1 MRSLTHMDRRQ
12 LLKAAGAGAVTLGA
26 GVGLYTWPATDGGA
40 SNTSAAPVSVKQ
52 AAAAAAKQAFL
63 HIMAHPDDNLYFM
76 NPDLEQSI
84 RSGAPSV
91 TVCLTGGESDGH
103 NVRAHDPAAGTV
115 PYDREKYV
123 RARMNG
129 VRRAHALMA
138 TGDAESRWDVEAVSL
153 IPGFQVEV
161 QTLRAAPENQLVFL
175 ELVEA
180 RSLFVPKKDSLRG
193 LWLGVADTLVTLPP
207 TRTPVQERYEYTRDQ
222 LIDSL
227 TAIMERVRPT
237 VVRTLDPNA
246 VHMAHKPPLHSRDP
260 RLRGFHYHD
269 HQDHTASAH
278 FAQAALAQYWGRE
291 HSRPV
296 AVESYLGYE
305 NAALPH
311 NIDLKTAKRKGDLL
325 SVYGWADRKDCG
337 DEAGCGDR
345 KLGGTALTGFSK
357 NWTRSTYLRTPGSN
371 SWLLPLKD
379 NRLAAFAVLNG
390 TARCWVETAPGSGA
404 FGGPHDL
411 GGEMLEG
418 QLFALRHNDGRIQLF
433 AARTVLPSGKRAHR
447 RELMAAIQRGT
458 GDKGVP
464 VFGAWESL
472 GAPDSAPVKSL
483 EMGYP
488 AAVAGKDGVAHV
500 FVRNWDG
507 GVSHRSSVRGGKW
520 TDWRRVECLP
530 GKYPQVVD
538 GLDACMDSAGLIHL
552 VAPNAKSVLH
562 WVSTEPGELP
572 RSVPAPGLPQPAGPV
587 SVVPLA
593 DGGIRIAY
601 RLPRTAQVLLADWER
616 QRGGWQV
623 IGKAEPIGGY
633 GRVSAAAVG
642 PQGRRTVLAGRDDE
656 GMVRVAMA
664 DGGPGSWQTGK
675 VLHTAAPAVARDANG
690 RAVVAALGTDAR
702 LYTARQAS
710 GTDSRGPD
718 AAFDAWSAA
727 DGR

>member
-1 MRSLTHMDRRQ
+1 MDRRQ
-12 LLKAAGAGAVTLGA
+12 LLKATGAGAVTVGA
-26 GVGLYTWPATDGGA
+26 GAGLCAWLATDGGA
-40 SNTSAAPVSVKQ
+40 SNALGAPVLEKQ
-52 AAAAAAKQAFL
+52 AATAGAKQAFL
-63 HIMAHPDDNLYFM
+63 HVMAHADDNLYFM

-84 RSGAPSV
+84 RSGARSV

-103 NVRAHDPAAGTV
+103 NVQAHDPTAGTV
-115 PYDREKYV
+115 PYDRARFA

-129 VRRAHALMA
+129 VRRAHAVMA
-138 TGDAESRWDVEAVSL
+138 TGDAESPWDVDAVSL

-161 QTLRAAPENQLVFL
+161 QTLRAAPGNQLVFL

-180 RSLFVPKKDSLRG
+180 RALFTPKKDCLRG
-193 LWLGVADTLVTLPP
+193 LWRGATDTLATLPP
-207 TRTPVQERYEYTRDQ
+207 TGTPVRERYEYTRDQ

-227 TAIMERVRPT
+227 TAIMEQVRPT

-246 VHMAHKPPLHSRDP
+246 VHMADKPPLSSRDP

-305 NAALPH
+305 TAALPN
-311 NIDLKTAKRKGDLL
+311 NIDLKTARRKGDLL
-325 SVYGWADRKDCG
+325 SVYGWADGKDCG

-345 KLGGTALTGFSK
+345 KVGGTAFDGGSR
-357 NWTRSTYLRTPGSN
+357 NWTRSTYLRAPGSN
-371 SWLLPLKD
+371 SWLLPLAD
-379 NRLAAFAVLNG
+379 NRLAAFAVLDG
-390 TARCWVETAPGSGA
+390 TAHCWVETAPGSGA
-404 FGGPHDL
+404 FGGPHGL
-411 GGEMLEG
+411 GGEMFEG
-418 QLFALRHNDGRIQLF
+418 QLFALRHNDGKIQLF

-447 RELMAAIQRGT
+447 RELMAAIQCGT
-458 GDKGVP
+458 GDGGVP

-472 GAPDSAPVKSL
+472 GAPDSAPAKSL

-488 AAVAGKDGVAHV
+488 AAVAGKDGAVHV

-507 GVSHRSSVRGGKW
+507 GVSHRSGVRGRQW

-538 GLDACMDSAGLIHL
+538 GLDACVDSAGLIHL

-562 WVSTEPGELP
+562 WVSREPGGLP
-572 RSVPAPGLPQPAGPV
+572 RPVPAAGLPRPAGPV

-593 DGGIRIAY
+593 GGGIRIAY
-601 RLPRTAQVLLADWER
+601 RLPVTAQTLLADWER
-616 QRGGWQV
+616 RSGGWQV
-623 IGKAEPIGGY
+623 IGKAEPIGGH

-642 PQGRRTVLAGRDDE
+642 PQGRRTAIAGRDDE
-656 GMVRVAMA
+656 GMVRVATV
-664 DGGPGSWQTGK
+664 DGGPGRWQTGK

-710 GTDSRGPD
+710 GTGSRGSD
-718 AAFDAWSAA
+718 LTFAVWSAA
-727 DGR
+727 DGQ

>member
-1 MRSLTHMDRRQ
+1 MRSLTHLDRRQ
-12 LLKAAGAGAVTLGA
+12 LLKAAGAGTFIMGA
-26 GVGLYTWPATDGGA
+26 GAGLYTWPATDGGA
-40 SNTSAAPVSVKQ
+40 SNTLAAPTLVKQ
-52 AAAAAAKQAFL
+52 AAAAGAKQAFL
-63 HIMAHPDDNLYFM
+63 HIIAHPDDNLYFM

-103 NVRAHDPAAGTV
+103 NVLLHDPIADKV

-138 TGDAESRWDVEAVSL
+138 TGDTESPWDVDAVSL

-180 RSLFVPKKDSLRG
+180 RSLFAPKKTSLRG
-193 LWLGVADTLVTLPP
+193 LWLGAADTLVTLPP
-207 TRTPVQERYEYTRDQ
+207 TRTPVRERYEYTRDQ

-246 VHMAHKPPLHSRDP
+246 VHRVDKPPLYSRDL

-278 FAQAALAQYWGRE
+278 FAQAALARYWGRQ
-291 HSRPV
+291 HGRPV

-311 NIDLKTAKRKGDLL
+311 NIDLKTTQRKGDLL
-325 SVYGWADRKDCG
+325 SVYGWADRKDCA
-337 DEAGCGDR
+337 DKAGCGDR
-345 KLGGTALTGFSK
+345 KLGGTALTGVSK
-357 NWTRSTYLRTPGSN
+357 NWTRSTYQRAPGSN

-379 NRLAAFAVLNG
+379 DRLAAFAVLDG
-390 TARCWVETAPGSGA
+390 TARCWVETAPGSGT
-404 FGGPHDL
+404 FGGPHGL
-411 GGEMLEG
+411 GGKMFEG
-418 QLFALRHNDGRIQLF
+418 QLFALRHDDGRIQLF
-433 AARTVLPSGKRAHR
+433 AARTVLPSGKHAHR
-447 RELMAAIQRGT
+447 RELMTAIQSDT
-458 GDKGVP
+458 GDEGVP
-464 VFGAWESL
+464 AFGPWESL

-488 AAVAGKDGVAHV
+488 AAVADKDGVVHV
-500 FVRNWDG
+500 FARNWDG

-530 GKYPQVVD
+530 RKYPQVVD
-538 GLDACMDSAGLIHL
+538 GLDACVDSAGLIHL

-572 RSVPAPGLPQPAGPV
+572 RPVPAVGLPQPAGPV

-601 RLPRTAQVLLADWER
+601 RLPITAQVLLANWKR
-616 QRGGWQV
+616 QNGGWQV

-633 GRVSAAAVG
+633 GRVSVAAVG

-656 GMVRVAMA
+656 GMVRVATA
-664 DGGPGSWQTGK
+664 DRRPGRWQTGK

-710 GTDSRGPD
+710 GTDARGPD
-718 AAFDAWSAA
+718 SAFEPWSAA
-727 DGR
+727 TGR